1 MKFDRRHLLI
11 GGGAAAVVLAG
22 GAYYLSNAQTV
33 TLPFFAPPEPKFSM
47 AAGSEMMVPGPLGER
62 VLGSDK
68 APVTII
74 EYASMTCPH
83 CQNFHATTYPVL
95 KAKYIDTGKVRF
107 IFREF
112 PLDGVATAA
121 AMLARCAPPEK
132 YFPLVDLMFD
142 HQEEWA
148 GAQDRSA
155 ALFNLVKQTGYT
167 QEAFNACLQN
177 QTVLAGVNSS
187 RERASTKF
195 TVNSTPTFFINGKKV
210 SGDFSVEE
218 LDKLVLPLLQ

>member
-1 MKFDRRHLLI
+1 MI
-11 GGGAAAVVLAG
+11 GGGAAAVVLGG
-22 GAYYLSNAQTV
+22 GAVYLTTQPSVAQ
-33 TLPFFAPPEPKFSM
+33 LFFNPGEPKFSM
-47 AAGSEMMVPGPLGER
+47 GAGSEIMVPGPLGER
-62 VLGSDK
+62 ILGSDK

-95 KAKYIDTGKVRF
+95 KSKYIDTGKVRF

-132 YFPLVDLMFD
+132 YFPLIDLMFE
-142 HQEEWA
+142 HQTEWA
-148 GAQDRSA
+148 GAQDRSQ

-177 QTVLAGVNSS
+177 QSVLAGVNAS

-210 SGDFSVEE
+210 AGDFNVEE
-218 LDKLVLPLLQ
+218 LDKIVQPLVQ